1 MQVSVESTSALERRM
16 TVGVPAERIE
26 TEVAKRLQQTAR
38 RVKVPGFR
46 PGKVPMSVIRQR
58 YEASARQ
65 EAFGDLIQETFYEA
79 IVQEKLNPAGA
90 PSVEP
95 KAYEKGKDL
104 EYVATFEVF
113 PEFEVKGLE
122 DIQVERL
129 QSEVADSDLDNM
141 LEILRKQNTRYEEAD
156 REAANDDQV
165 TIDFVGKIDGEAF
178 QGGSANGTQ
187 LVLGS
192 GRMIP
197 GFEEGLV
204 GAKAGE
210 ERVLNLTFPEDYQN
224 LDLAGKTAEF
234 TVKVT
239 KVSAPQLPEMN
250 EEFFA
255 QFGVQE
261 STLEGFRAEVRKNM
275 DRELR
280 QAIKNKVKNQVM
292 DGLIA
297 ANPIEV
303 PAALINSEVDRLRVQ
318 AVQQFGGNIKPD
330 QLPAELF
337 TEQAKRR
344 VVLGLIIAEMVKQ
357 FELKPDDER
366 VRALIEEMA
375 SAYQEPEQVVA
386 WYYQNEQQLNEVRS
400 VVLEEQVVDTVLEK
414 AKVTDK
420 QVSYEDAVKP
430 AEAPQAALSLPA
442 SNHISQPRAGLCVL
456 RQDHPDRE

>member
-26 TEVAKRLQQTAR
+26 TEVNKRLQQTAR
-38 RVKVPGFR
+38 RAKVPGFR

-58 YEASARQ
+58 YEAAARQ
-65 EAFGDLIQETFYEA
+65 EALGDLIQETFYEA
-79 IVQEKLNPAGA
+79 VVEQKLNPVGA

-95 KAYEKGKDL
+95 KVFEKEKGL

-113 PEFEVKGLE
+113 PEFQVAGFDGIE
-122 DIQVERL
+122 VERL
-129 QSEVADSDLDNM
+129 QADVADADVDNM
-141 LEILRKQNTRYEEAD
+141 LEILRKQNTRFEAVE
-156 REAANDDQV
+156 RAAQNDDQLN
-165 TIDFVGKIDGEAF
+165 IDFVGKIDGEAF
-178 QGGSANGTQ
+178 AGGSAKGTL

-210 ERVLNLTFPEDYQN
+210 ERVLTLNFPEDYQN
-224 LDLAGKTAEF
+224 LDLAGKAAEF
-234 TVKVT
+234 SVTVNS
-239 KVSAPQLPEMN
+239 VSEPKLPELT

-255 QFGVQE
+255 LFGIKE

-275 DRELR
+275 ERELR
-280 QAIKNKVKNQVM
+280 QAIKSKVKNQVM
-292 DGLIA
+292 EGLVT
-297 ANPIEV
+297 ANPIDV
-303 PAALINSEVDRLRVQ
+303 PKALIGNEVNRLRVQ
-318 AVQQFGGNIKPD
+318 AVQQFGGNIKPE

-337 TEQAKRR
+337 EEQAKRR
-344 VVLGLIIAEMVKQ
+344 VVLGLIVAELVKQ
-357 FELKPDDER
+357 HELKADEAR
-366 VRALIEEMA
+366 VREMIEEMA

-386 WYYQNEQQLNEVRS
+386 WYYKNDQQLNEVRS
-400 VVLEEQVVDTVLEK
+400 VVLEEQVVDTVLQK

-430 AEAPQAALSLPA
+430 AEAPVAA
-442 SNHISQPRAGLCVL
+442 
-456 RQDHPDRE
+456 